1 MVFLSSST
9 ALKPGSPSTDVGG
22 AAGVGVGCLKF
33 FSTIILRVYSDLASI
48 RVPSVRLL
56 FARARDDDDDDDD
69 ESANTSTTNSFLRTL
84 FIVIVE
90 IDQLFE
96 QGVSY
101 DER

>member
-1 MVFLSSST
+1 MVFFSSST

-56 FARARDDDDDDDD
+56 FARARDDDD